1 MASEPTTLPTNQPAP
16 PTASTEGTAQ
26 ETPNR
31 PRNKRLPGIPRKFY
45 VTIRNLG
52 LIFFVAFPMAHMASW
67 ALTIWMLGRGA
78 DKLAASLDTT
88 KPFDETV
95 FRNTLRHV
103 VTVGARGWR
112 INVIMLSLAHNKN
125 RMIAPS
131 PYCTAPESIRIRRF
145 QRRVTV
151 APPDDHPNHLIGVGT
166 LSPKMQSGYGR
177 HRHKGPDSA

>member
-103 VTVGARGWR
+103 VTAGARGWR
-112 INVIMLSLAHNKN
+112 INVIMLSLETLCAIIGGLFLIRGLRRARRLIIEVEEQRDLEAQEGAEATGN
-125 RMIAPS
+125 RPA
-131 PYCTAPESIRIRRF
+131 
-145 QRRVTV
+145 V
-151 APPDDHPNHLIGVGT
+151 L
-166 LSPKMQSGYGR
+166 
-177 HRHKGPDSA
+177 